1 MGLRESLNR
10 HAWVAAGAAVLLV
23 AVAVVAV
30 VRSGRSGGEAEAPPG
45 ATGLAHYTTDDGAT
59 WFTDSA
65 NKLPPFTKEGKEMVR
80 AYVYRDASG
89 KEFVSHLERYT
100 PEAQRALAAVAAL
113 PPEQR
118 GLEDPSSAAGG
129 LDGIEV
135 KRPKDTAWVRASD
148 PLGQKIMQPL
158 SPSGKSDGLTFVAP
172 R

>member
-1 MGLRESLNR
+1 MGLREALNR
-10 HAWVAAGAAVLLV
+10 HAWVAAGAGVLLV
-23 AVAVVAV
+23 AIAVAAVA
-30 VRSGRSGGEAEAPPG
+30 RSGRSGETDAPPG

-65 NKLPPFTKEGKEMVR
+65 NKLPPFKKDGKDMVR
-80 AYVYRDASG
+80 AYVYSDASG

-100 PEAQRALAAVAAL
+100 PEAQRALAAIAAL

-129 LDGIEV
+129 LEGIEV
-135 KRPKDTAWVRASD
+135 KRPKDTAWARASD
-148 PLGQKIMQPL
+148 PRGQKIMHPL
-158 SPSGKSDGLTFVAP
+158 SPSGKSDGLTLVAP

>member
-1 MGLRESLNR
+1 MGLREAVNR
-10 HAWVAAGAAVLLV
+10 HAWLAAGAAVLLI

-30 VRSGRSGGEAEAPPG
+30 VRSGRSSETDAPPG

-65 NKLPPFTKEGKEMVR
+65 NKLPPIKKDGKEMVR
-80 AYVYRDASG
+80 AYVYRDAG
-89 KEFVSHLERYT
+89 GDEFVSHLERYT

-118 GLEDPSSAAGG
+118 GLEDPASSAGG

-148 PLGQKIMQPL
+148 PRGQKIMQPL
-158 SPSGKSDGLTFVAP
+158 SPSGESDGLTFVAP

>member
-1 MGLRESLNR
+1 MGLREALNR
-10 HAWVAAGAAVLLV
+10 HAWVAVGAATLFV
-23 AVAVVAV
+23 AIAVVAV
-30 VRSGRSGGEAEAPPG
+30 VRSGSSEEAEAPPG

-65 NKLPPFTKEGKEMVR
+65 NKLPPFKKDGKDMVR

-89 KEFVSHLERYT
+89 KEFVFHVERYT
-100 PEAQRALAAVAAL
+100 PEAQRALAAIAAL

-129 LDGIEV
+129 LEGIEV
-135 KRPKDTAWVRASD
+135 KRPKDTAWVRAGD
-148 PLGQKIMQPL
+148 PRGQKIMQPL
-158 SPSGKSDGLTFVAP
+158 SPTGKIDGLTFVTP